1 MNPGL
6 AVDPVAWRVPGR
18 LEVFGTHTDYA
29 GGDVLVCAIDRGVT
43 VEARAVAGAEPMIT
57 AGSDAAK
64 SGVVVRPGEPTPYPP
79 GHWGRYLQTVVDRLS
94 ANFGPLRPAEL
105 RFTSEL
111 PLASGM
117 SSSSALIVAA
127 ALALADLN
135 GFSDSPAWHRAAPDR
150 LQLAGYL
157 ACVENGKS
165 WGELDGALGVGTLG
179 GSEDHTAM
187 LCGLPDQLSQYRF
200 DPLSLVRTVAFPSE
214 WTFVVAVSG
223 VRAEKTAAALAD
235 YNRASLAMAEVLH
248 RWQQATGGRE
258 ASVAAALRTDAERLR
273 ALVADAPAL
282 SRRLAHFVTESTDLV
297 PTAAQAFAAA
307 DWTAVA
313 EAAARSQRA
322 AADLL
327 GNQVPATNALADL
340 AHGLGAPAASF
351 GAGFGGSVWALTTS
365 GEAEAFAAEW
375 LAGYRAR
382 FPEFADASVLVTRPG
397 PAATRLS

>member
-1 MNPGL
+1 MTPL
-6 AVDPVAWRVPGR
+6 AWRVPGR

-43 VEARAVAGAEPMIT
+43 VEARERAGTEPVVV

-64 SGVVVRPGEPTPYPP
+64 SGVVVRPGEPTHYPP

-135 GFSDSPAWHRAAPDR
+135 GFSELPAWRRAAPDR

-165 WGELDGALGVGTLG
+165 WGELAGALGVGTLG

-187 LCGLPDQLSQYRF
+187 LCGEADRLSQYRF
-200 DPLSLVRTVAFPSE
+200 DPLSLVQSVAFPAD

-235 YNRASLAMAEVLH
+235 YNRASLAMTEVLH
-248 RWQQATGGRE
+248 RWQQATGGHE
-258 ASVAAALRTDAERLR
+258 ASVAAALRTDPERLQ
-273 ALVADAPAL
+273 ALVADTPAL
-282 SRRLAHFVTESTDLV
+282 SRRLAHFVVESAELV
-297 PTAAQAFAAA
+297 PAAAQAFAAA
-307 DWTAVA
+307 DRAAVA
-313 EAAARSQRA
+313 EAAARSHRA
-322 AADLL
+322 AAELL

-340 AHGLGAPAASF
+340 AHALGAPAASF
-351 GAGFGGSVWALTTS
+351 GAGFGGSVWALVTTA
-365 GEAEAFAAEW
+365 EADAFAADW
-375 LAGYRAR
+375 LSSYRAR
-382 FPEFADASVLVTRPG
+382 FPHLSQASAMVTRPG
-397 PAATRLS
+397 PAASRLA

>member
-1 MNPGL
+1 MTTL
-6 AVDPVAWRVPGR
+6 AWRVPGR

-43 VEARAVAGAEPMIT
+43 VEARELAGTEPVLV

-64 SGVVVRPGEPTPYPP
+64 SGVVVHPGAPTPYPP
-79 GHWGRYLQTVVDRLS
+79 GHWGRYLQTVADRLT

-135 GFSDSPAWHRAAPDR
+135 GFNHTDAWTRANPDR

-165 WGELDGALGVGTLG
+165 WGDLAGALGVGTLG

-200 DPLSLVRTVAFPSE
+200 DPLSLVQSVAFPTD

-248 RWQQATGGRE
+248 RWQQATGGGE
-258 ASVAAALRTDAERLR
+258 ASVAAALRVDPERLT
-273 ALVADAPAL
+273 ALVADTPAL
-282 SRRLAHFVTESTDLV
+282 ARRLAHFVLESTELV
-297 PTAAQAFAAA
+297 PAAAHAFAAA
-307 DWTAVA
+307 DRTAVA
-313 EAAARSQRA
+313 EAAARSHRA
-322 AADLL
+322 AAELL
-327 GNQVPATNALADL
+327 GNQVPQTNALADL
-340 AHGLGAPAASF
+340 AHALGAPAASF
-351 GAGFGGSVWALTTS
+351 GAGFGGSVWALVPATD
-365 GEAEAFAAEW
+365 ADAFAADW

-382 FPEFADASVLVTRPG
+382 FPEFTQASVLITRPG
-397 PAATRLS
+397 PAASRLG

>member
-1 MNPGL
+1 VTTL
-6 AVDPVAWRVPGR
+6 AWRVPGR

-43 VEARAVAGAEPMIT
+43 VEARELAGPEPVLI

-64 SGVVVRPGEPTPYPP
+64 SGVVVHPGAPTPYPP
-79 GHWGRYLQTVVDRLS
+79 GHWGRYLQTVADRLT

-135 GFSDSPAWHRAAPDR
+135 GFSESPAWHRAAPDR

-165 WGELDGALGVGTLG
+165 WGELAGALGVGTLG

-187 LCGLPDQLSQYRF
+187 LCGQADRLSQYRF
-200 DPLSLVRTVAFPSE
+200 DPLSLMQSVAFPTD

-235 YNRASLAMAEVLH
+235 YNQASLATSEVLR
-248 RWQQATGGRE
+248 RWQQATGRQD
-258 ASVAAALRTDAERLR
+258 SSLAAALRVDAEQLTS
-273 ALVADAPAL
+273 LVADSPAL
-282 SRRLAHFVTESTDLV
+282 ARRLAHFVLESTELV
-297 PTAAQAFAAA
+297 PAAARAFAAA
-307 DWTAVA
+307 DRAAVA
-313 EAAARSQRA
+313 ETAARSQRA
-322 AADLL
+322 AAELL
-327 GNQVPATNALADL
+327 GNQVPQTNALADL
-340 AHGLGAPAASF
+340 ARALGAPAASF
-351 GAGFGGSVWALTTS
+351 GAGFGGSVWALVSTS
-365 GEAEAFAAEW
+365 EAASFAADW
-375 LAGYRAR
+375 MAGYRAR
-382 FPEFADASVLVTRPG
+382 FGELREASMVITRPG
-397 PAATRLS
+397 PAASRLG